1 MSLLVLKDFNTED
14 FAMVHPGGSLGKRLT
29 KKTSDF
35 IHFNQKPHVKK
46 STKIT
51 QVIIEI
57 TQKRVGAT
65 AVIDN
70 DQIIGIIT
78 DGDIR
83 RMLEK
88 NKKFN
93 DLLAKDIM
101 TSNPII
107 TSSETLAV
115 DALRIMEEK
124 KIGQL
129 IIVNSNKQY
138 IGIIH
143 ILDLIKEGI
152 SI

>member
-1 MSLLVLKDFNTED
+1 MISIRYDNKN
-14 FAMVHPGGSLGKRLT
+14 RYT
-29 KKTSDF
+29 KKLSDNSF
-35 IHFNQKPHVKK
+35 IIKK
-46 STKIT
+46 TAQNT
-51 QVIIEI
+51 LELEG
-57 TQKRVGAT
+57 R
-65 AVIDN
+65 AVIDD
-70 DQIIGIIT
+70 DQIIGIIK
-78 DGDIR
+78 DEDIR

-93 DLLAKDIM
+93 DLLSKDIM
-101 TSNPII
+101 TSNLII

>member
-1 MSLLVLKDFNTED
+1 MISIRYDNKN
-14 FAMVHPGGSLGKRLT
+14 RYT
-29 KKTSDF
+29 KKLSDNSF
-35 IHFNQKPHVKK
+35 IIKK
-46 STKIT
+46 TAQNT
-51 QVIIEI
+51 LELEG
-57 TQKRVGAT
+57 R
-65 AVIDN
+65 AVIDD

-93 DLLAKDIM
+93 DLLSRDIM
-101 TSNPII
+101 TSNLII
-107 TSSETLAV
+107 TSNETLAV
-115 DALRIMEEK
+115 DAIRIMEEK

>member
-1 MSLLVLKDFNTED
+1 MSDNSFII
-14 FAMVHPGGSLGKRLT
+14 
-29 KKTSDF
+29 KKTAQ
-35 IHFNQKPHVKK
+35 N
-46 STKIT
+46 TL
-51 QVIIEI
+51 ELEG
-57 TQKRVGAT
+57 R
-65 AVIDN
+65 AVIDD

-93 DLLAKDIM
+93 DLLSRDIM
-101 TSNPII
+101 TSNLII
-107 TSSETLAV
+107 TSNETLAV
-115 DALRIMEEK
+115 DDIRIMEEK

>member
-1 MSLLVLKDFNTED
+1 MTTKIDTQKNW
-14 FAMVHPGGSLGKRLT
+14 AII
-29 KKTSDF
+29 KKTAQ
-35 IHFNQKPHVKK
+35 N
-46 STKIT
+46 TL
-51 QVIIEI
+51 ELEG
-57 TQKRVGAT
+57 R
-65 AVIDN
+65 AVIDD
-70 DQIIGIIT
+70 DQIIRIIT

-101 TSNPII
+101 TSNLII

-152 SI
+152 SIWKTQMKCLF

>member
-1 MSLLVLKDFNTED
+1 
-14 FAMVHPGGSLGKRLT
+14 
-29 KKTSDF
+29 
-35 IHFNQKPHVKK
+35 
-46 STKIT
+46 
-51 QVIIEI
+51 
-57 TQKRVGAT
+57 
-65 AVIDN
+65 
-70 DQIIGIIT
+70 
-78 DGDIR
+78 
-83 RMLEK
+83 
-88 NKKFN
+88 
-93 DLLAKDIM
+93 M

>member
-1 MSLLVLKDFNTED
+1 MISIRYDNKN
-14 FAMVHPGGSLGKRLT
+14 RYT
-29 KKTSDF
+29 KKLSDNSF
-35 IHFNQKPHVKK
+35 IIKK
-46 STKIT
+46 TAQNT
-51 QVIIEI
+51 LELEG
-57 TQKRVGAT
+57 R
-65 AVIDN
+65 AVIDD
-70 DQIIGIIT
+70 DQIIGIIK
-78 DGDIR
+78 DEDIR

-101 TSNPII
+101 TSNLII

>member
-1 MSLLVLKDFNTED
+1 MHN
-14 FAMVHPGGSLGKRLT
+14 P
-29 KKTSDF
+29 
-35 IHFNQKPHVKK
+35 
-46 STKIT
+46 
-51 QVIIEI
+51 
-57 TQKRVGAT
+57 
-65 AVIDN
+65 
-70 DQIIGIIT
+70 
-78 DGDIR
+78 
-83 RMLEK
+83 EK

>member
-1 MSLLVLKDFNTED
+1 MTTKIDTQKNW
-14 FAMVHPGGSLGKRLT
+14 AII
-29 KKTSDF
+29 KKTAQ
-35 IHFNQKPHVKK
+35 N
-46 STKIT
+46 TL
-51 QVIIEI
+51 ELEG
-57 TQKRVGAT
+57 R
-65 AVIDN
+65 AVIDD

-101 TSNPII
+101 TSNLII

-152 SI
+152 SIWKTQMKCLF

>member
-1 MSLLVLKDFNTED
+1 MTTKIDTQKNW
-14 FAMVHPGGSLGKRLT
+14 AII
-29 KKTSDF
+29 KKTAQ
-35 IHFNQKPHVKK
+35 N
-46 STKIT
+46 TL
-51 QVIIEI
+51 ELEG
-57 TQKRVGAT
+57 R
-65 AVIDN
+65 AVIDD

-78 DGDIR
+78 DGYIR

-88 NKKFN
+88 KKFN

-101 TSNPII
+101 TSNLII

-152 SI
+152 SIWKTQMKCLF

>member
-1 MSLLVLKDFNTED
+1 MTTKIDTQKNW
-14 FAMVHPGGSLGKRLT
+14 AII
-29 KKTSDF
+29 KKTAQ
-35 IHFNQKPHVKK
+35 N
-46 STKIT
+46 TL
-51 QVIIEI
+51 ELEG
-57 TQKRVGAT
+57 R
-65 AVIDN
+65 AVIDD

-152 SI
+152 SIWKTQMKCLF